1 VKLKIVRKI
10 ELESSRVSHSC
21 SFARLSRISVF
32 SKTNLRRVRT
42 HRHSDPTACFRFL
55 NILKKKI
62 LLDAPHSFVTTIDA
76 FSLLC
81 SLCLSLSLIN
91 YKYQQVNHQR
101 PNKKRTITTIMKL
114 TSALLSSLLLATGTC
129 GRQCTFILNCMTA
142 IGFR

>member
-1 VKLKIVRKI
+1 LFFRAFIAHICIFQNKFTTCTNASAFGSNSLLHVWCV
-10 ELESSRVSHSC
+10 
-21 SFARLSRISVF
+21 FPISQY
-32 SKTNLRRVRT
+32 
-42 HRHSDPTACFRFL
+42 
-55 NILKKKI
+55 LKKKI